1 MLADGSQVRD
11 RGVLGKEFYA
21 YRCPLIG
28 KIWSTYS
35 VLNVLYSLIQK
46 SKINENLV
54 ATRDGASPEEIA

>member
-1 MLADGSQVRD
+1 MLGDGSQVSD
-11 RGVLGKEFYA
+11 HGVLGKIFYT
-21 YRCPLIG
+21 YSYPLIG

-46 SKINENLV
+46 SKINENLI